1 MILIFD
7 ADGLIKLNHAGV
19 LGQVVRNYES
29 LVPAAVHNE
38 VVVRGASIG
47 YGDPTEIGLILD
59 ESAVVVTSDI
69 RNAQPESDPILSGLG
84 AGQTQTLYLALQH
97 RDNAVIVSD
106 DRRFLGVLPDLALR
120 FLVPSHII
128 LGLARDE
135 ILPASDAKAAIDAL
149 RPFIRQSDFLEAL
162 EILGE

>member
-19 LGQVVRNYES
+19 LSQVVRNYES

-47 YGDPTEIGLILD
+47 YDDATEIGLILE
-59 ESAVVVTSDI
+59 ESAVVITSDI
-69 RNAQPESDPILSGLG
+69 RDALPDSDQILSGLG
-84 AGQTQTLYLALQH
+84 AGETQALYLALQH
-97 RDNAVIVSD
+97 RQDSAIVSD
-106 DRRFLGVLPDLALR
+106 DRRFLEVLSDLSLR
-120 FLVPSHII
+120 FLVPSHMI

-135 ILPASDAKAAIDAL
+135 ILSASDAKTAIDAL
-149 RPFIRQSDFLEAL
+149 RPFIRQSDYIEAL

>member
-19 LGQVVRNYES
+19 LSQVVRNYES

-47 YGDPTEIGLILD
+47 YDDATEIGLILE

-69 RNAQPESDPILSGLG
+69 RIALPDSGPILSGLG
-84 AGQTQTLYLALQH
+84 AGETQTLYLALQH
-97 RDNAVIVSD
+97 RQDSTIISD
-106 DRRFLGVLPDLALR
+106 DRRFLGVLSELSLR
-120 FLVPSHII
+120 FLVPSHMI

-135 ILPASDAKAAIDAL
+135 ILSTSDAKTAIYAL